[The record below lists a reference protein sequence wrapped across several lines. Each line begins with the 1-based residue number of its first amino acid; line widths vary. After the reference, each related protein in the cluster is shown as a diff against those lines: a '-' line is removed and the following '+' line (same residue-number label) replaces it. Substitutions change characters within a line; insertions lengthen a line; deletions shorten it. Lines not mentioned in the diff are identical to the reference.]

1 MATASKIGSGS
12 GRLQKFGSAP
22 IAIPS
27 QNFDSTAANPF
38 DFTGCR
44 RLRRSDVA
52 KQRISAHFA
61 VAKRTIDLFFY
72 YPHELII
79 FLRAVGVQQEGI
91 ILPLVA
97 PKKF

>member
-1 MATASKIGSGS
+1 MATASKIGVGS

-44 RLRRSDVA
+44 RLRRSGVA
-52 KQRISAHFA
+52 LQRISAHSENF
-61 VAKRTIDLFFY
+61 VVNDRFV
-72 YPHELII
+72 
-79 FLRAVGVQQEGI
+79 FLDPITPVV
-91 ILPLVA
+91 
-97 PKKF
+97 KFLTG